1 MGEDTDLNVKILKK
15 YFEAHQVEASVGT
28 YRVHPN
34 QTTKG
39 GDSHGEESGIA
50 PTGRPDTFDNMFE
63 QLKEGGESISEAYW
77 KWLYHI
83 VNGERQA
90 GRGERVEF
98 SMIEGGRKFVKV

>member
-1 MGEDTDLNVKILKK
+1 MSEKVLVPVL
-15 YFEAHQVEASVGT
+15 
-28 YRVHPN
+28 
-34 QTTKG
+34 
-39 GDSHGEESGIA
+39 
-50 PTGRPDTFDNMFE
+50 
-63 QLKEGGESISEAYW
+63 GESISEAYW